1 MQLKA
6 LKGEFK
12 EVLEYANQY
21 ISLAT
26 LEYIAVWWRVFHSP
40 DAESWC
46 NLTVL
51 AQLLFALQ
59 VSNGKLERVYSEI
72 KAIKVERRASLSNE
86 TLNNLL
92 IINTDPVPF
101 EDFNPDPAI
110 QMWWDD
116 KVRRTNQKH
125 RSSSTGVKAALVKYL
140 VKILMISLWIP
151 AMSGSFRHKTLTLN
165 CQSFNSYFNLK
176 YLLLCSLLMKITL
189 TNCHNCV
196 LNKP

>member
-6 LKGEFK
+6 LEGEFK
-12 EVLEYANQY
+12 QVLEYANQY

-46 NLTVL
+46 NLS
-51 AQLLFALQ
+51 
-59 VSNGKLERVYSEI
+59 VSSTPFCPASVQWELERVFSEL

-86 TLNNLL
+86 MLNNLL

-140 VKILMISLWIP
+140 VKKLMISLWIT
-151 AMSGSFRHKTLTLN
+151 AMSGSSRHKTLTLN
-165 CQSFNSYFNLK
+165 CQSFHSYFNL
-176 YLLLCSLLMKITL
+176 TL
-189 TNCHNCV
+189 TNCHNCTS
-196 LNKP
+196 NKP